1 MTMLPMPSQP
11 NAGGKAGGGKPQG
24 GKPGG
29 RPQPGAF
36 PGGGPKPKPGQPTIT
51 GAGAPLGVAQIPPS
65 ISGAAKPLTLAD
77 MIGKAPPM
85 SGIGGLPLGQPK
97 PQPITP
103 QPQVAAQAAG
113 TKPRRM

>member
-1 MTMLPMPSQP
+1 MTMLPNTAQTTP
-11 NAGGKAGGGKPQG
+11 GGKAGGGKPQG

-29 RPQPGAF
+29 RAMPPPVAF

-77 MIGKAPPM
+77 MIGKAPMLQP
-85 SGIGGLPLGQPK
+85 PK
-97 PQPITP
+97 PQ
-103 QPQVAAQAAG
+103 VASPAAAK
-113 TKPRRM
+113 KPLGS